1 MRLFR
6 IARRLRALAHREE
19 GVAFI
24 ETIVALALLG
34 AVAVC
39 FLSGLATTS
48 KAVAISD
55 GQTTA
60 ESLAQGQMEWAKR
73 ADYAY
78 EATEYSAAPIPGGK
92 DYINYSA
99 VISAE
104 PLHSPD
110 DGIQKITVTVKYSEE
125 DVIRLQG
132 YKVDR

>member
-1 MRLFR
+1 MIHFWIFR
-6 IARRLRALAHREE
+6 KLRAIACREE
-19 GVAFI
+19 GVTFI
-24 ETIVALALLG
+24 ETIVALAILG
-34 AVAVC
+34 AIAVC

-48 KAVAISD
+48 KAVAIAD

-60 ESLAQGQMEWAKR
+60 ESLAQGQMEWAKK

-78 EATEYSAAPIPGGK
+78 EATEYSAAPIPEGK
-92 DYINYSA
+92 DYIDYSA

-110 DGIQKITVTVKYSEE
+110 DGIQKLTVTVKYAEE
-125 DVIRLQG
+125 DVIQLQG